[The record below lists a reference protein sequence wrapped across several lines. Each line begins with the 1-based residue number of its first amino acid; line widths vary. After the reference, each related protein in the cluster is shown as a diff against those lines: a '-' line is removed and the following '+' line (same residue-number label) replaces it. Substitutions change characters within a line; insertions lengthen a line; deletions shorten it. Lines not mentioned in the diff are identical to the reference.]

1 MKLLSCFIFIRSLFL
16 YFWHLTVTRRMEIL
30 EVIHILEKQS
40 KERRQKEIYMR
51 TSHYKTV
58 QLIMDIV
65 DQQEKTFLACF
76 ILVTCIYMK

>member
-1 MKLLSCFIFIRSLFL
+1 
-16 YFWHLTVTRRMEIL
+16 MEIL

-65 DQQEKTFLACF
+65 DQQEKTLPVLFLSLAF
-76 ILVTCIYMK
+76 T